1 LWLLVSGSDH
11 VWGWPNRRG
20 LALDR
25 GILLNAFLETSVPG
39 IYAAGDIAGW
49 PDPHS
54 DETIRVE
61 HWVVAQRQGQ
71 TALNMLGGA
80 RDSIYCRSSG
90 ASTTMCRSNGGHAEQ
105 WDEIVIN
112 GNITAKDCLLKY
124 KRNGRLSR
132 SRFDIPRSRK
142 PAV

>member
-1 LWLLVSGSDH
+1 LPFFWSQHYD
-11 VWGWPNRRG
+11 
-20 LALDR
+20 
-25 GILLNAFLETSVPG
+25 VP
-39 IYAAGDIAGW
+39 INY
-49 PDPHS
+49 
-54 DETIRVE
+54 
-61 HWVVAQRQGQ
+61 
-71 TALNMLGGA
+71 
-80 RDSIYCRSSG
+80 
-90 ASTTMCRSNGGHAEQ
+90 GGHAEQ